1 MSPNVA
7 ASIKARLLKRADTQ
21 GEQLEMTFVRYAS
34 ERLLYR
40 LGASN
45 LRDHCILKGAGL
57 LTVWMDDPY
66 RATRDIDLLAYGE
79 NDDAG
84 VRATMTTICSV
95 PCPEDGLE
103 FDLDTLDV
111 SPIREEDEYAG
122 QRAVLRAYLGK
133 ARIRVQVDF
142 GFGDAVVPGP
152 EDARYPTLLD
162 GLPAP
167 LVRTYP
173 RVVTVAEKFEAMVQL
188 GRRNSRMKD
197 FHDVWALSAQ
207 FEFKGPEL
215 REAVAACFTRRRTGW
230 TLEIPDVLLQA
241 FYGDEDLDAR
251 WTNYV
256 RAGAFRAV
264 PPADFEMIGTRVIEF
279 LGPIRE
285 SLVSGS
291 SFKKNW
297 SGGGPWK

>member
-1 MSPNVA
+1 MSQNVA
-7 ASIKARLLKRADTQ
+7 ASIKARLLKRANQ
-21 GEQLEMTFVRYAS
+21 HGEQFEMTLVRYAS
-34 ERLLYR
+34 ERFLYR
-40 LGASN
+40 MGASI
-45 LRDHCILKGAGL
+45 LRESCILKGAGL
-57 LTVWMDDPY
+57 LTVWMADPY

-84 VRATMTTICSV
+84 VRATMRAICSV
-95 PCPEDGLE
+95 PCPEDGLD
-103 FDLDTLDV
+103 FDLGTLDV

-133 ARIRVQVDF
+133 AKIRVQVDF

-152 EDARYPTLLD
+152 EDAEYPTLLD

-167 LVRTYP
+167 HVRTYP
-173 RVVTVAEKFEAMVQL
+173 RIVTVAEKFEAMVQL

-207 FEFKGPEL
+207 FAFKGPEL
-215 REAVAACFTRRRTGW
+215 REAVSACFRRRRTEW
-230 TLEIPDVLLQA
+230 TPEIPDVLLRT
-241 FYGDEDLDAR
+241 FYGDEGLAVR
-251 WTNYV
+251 WTSYV
-256 RAGAFRAV
+256 RAGAYRAA
-264 PPADFEMIGTRVIEF
+264 PPADFEAIGNRVIEF

-291 SFKKNW
+291 SFERNW
-297 SGGGPWK
+297 SGGGPWT